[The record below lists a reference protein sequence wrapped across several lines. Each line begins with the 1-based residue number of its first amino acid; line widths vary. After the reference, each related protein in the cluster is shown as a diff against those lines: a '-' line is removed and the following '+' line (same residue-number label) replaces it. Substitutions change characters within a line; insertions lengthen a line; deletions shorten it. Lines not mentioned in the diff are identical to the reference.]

1 MGTPKERK
9 KWRRPYCCQKKTRGW
24 AQTQRVVVVVVDLS
38 KNLRRWV
45 WWQHQWL
52 WSQCHSFCY
61 RWCHWWWLVGHLGE
75 LSLVGIALAT
85 SFADVTGFSILVCS
99 LLSLLIFTYNLQTIQ
114 MHFPSL
120 LANQLLAIFLVQDIN
135 RFTITNLCKKN
146 IFFNYVFF
154 MIQINRLRK
163 ENKLHFL

>member
-1 MGTPKERK
+1 MEETLLPKENKRVTLTNSK
-9 KWRRPYCCQKKTRGW
+9 SSSGFVQELKNVSLMAAPM
-24 AQTQRVVVVVVDLS
+24 VVVSVSQFLLQVVSLMMA
-38 KNLRRWV
+38 
-45 WWQHQWL
+45 
-52 WSQCHSFCY
+52 
-61 RWCHWWWLVGHLGE
+61 GHLGE
-75 LSLVGIALAT
+75 LSLAGVALAT